1 MSNTLLEFK
10 NLVTEFRTEGTTV
23 KAVNDISFT
32 LNKGET
38 VGIVGESGSGKSVT
52 SLSAM
57 RLIPSP
63 PGIIS
68 GGSIVFHQK
77 NKEKVDLLKISED
90 QMRSYRGND
99 LAMIFQEPMTSLNPV
114 FTCGDQVLE
123 AIILHQKLSKNKAK
137 KLTIE
142 LFKKVQLPDP
152 ERIFNT
158 YPHQISGGQKQR
170 VMIAMAMSCEPS
182 VLIADE
188 PTTALDVTVQ
198 KTILQLMQELQRE
211 KDMGILFIT
220 HDLGVIAELADKVI
234 VMYKGKIVEQGSVW
248 EIFTNPKHPY
258 TKGLLACR
266 PPLNKRYT
274 FLPTVKDFMHVDEN
288 GKIIDTNIS
297 VEDFTKDL
305 EISST
310 EREKKQK
317 LLFEKDPVLQIKNL
331 KTYFPISNSTKIPFT
346 LQLGL
351 FGKEQK
357 VKLDKPIIIGIS
369 LFLALL
375 MTSVLYAVLLLFG
388 FSITN
393 PFDDVITFLNIEN
406 KIDRVTLFNISFW
419 EEVGISAIADL
430 MQLAVVVSGLLI
442 LYYLFFKS
450 SKSSLKKGLNI
461 RSKSNVKAVDKVSF
475 DVYPG
480 ETLGLVGES
489 GCGKTT
495 IGRTILRLEEPTEG
509 EMIYKGIDI
518 AKMKANELREF
529 RKEVQIIFQD
539 PYSSLNPR
547 MTIGNAIMEPMQIH
561 KILEN
566 DEQRK
571 KRVEELL
578 ARVNLD
584 PTHFYRYPHE
594 FSGGQR
600 QRIGIARALAV
611 NPKFIICDESVSA
624 LDVSVQAQVLNLLN
638 ELKEEFGLTYIF
650 ISHDLSV
657 VKYMSDRMLVM
668 QDGEIEEMGDA
679 DQIYNKPSTPYTQKL
694 IDAIPEG
701 KLEDIKKHLE
711 SKGVE
716 VK

>member
-10 NLVTEFRTEGTTV
+10 NLVTEFHTEGTIV
-23 KAVNDISFT
+23 KAVNNISFT

-68 GGSIVFHQK
+68 GGSIIFHTK
-77 NKEKVDLLKISED
+77 SGEKVDLLKISEEE
-90 QMRSYRGND
+90 MRSYRGND

-123 AIILHQKLSKNKAK
+123 AIVLHQKLNKYDAK
-137 KLTIE
+137 KLAIE

-198 KTILQLMQELQRE
+198 KTILLLMQKLQIE
-211 KDMGILFIT
+211 QDMGILFIT
-220 HDLGVIAELADKVI
+220 HDLGVIAELADKVV
-234 VMYKGKIVEQGSVW
+234 VMYKGKIVEQGNVL
-248 EIFTNPKHPY
+248 EIFTNPQHPY

-266 PPLNKRYT
+266 PPLEKRYS
-274 FLPTVKDFMHVDEN
+274 FLPTVGDFMKTDSKGGVFDN
-288 GKIIDTNIS
+288 NIS
-297 VEDFTKDL
+297 VEEFTKDL
-305 EISST
+305 VISDL

-317 LLFEKDPVLQIKNL
+317 ELFAKNPVLQLKNL
-331 KTYFPISNSTKIPFT
+331 KTFFPIRNGF
-346 LQLGL
+346 
-351 FGKEQK
+351 FG
-357 VKLDKPIIIGIS
+357 GIS
-369 LFLALL
+369 N
-375 MTSVLYAVLLLFG
+375 Y
-388 FSITN
+388 
-393 PFDDVITFLNIEN
+393 
-406 KIDRVTLFNISFW
+406 
-419 EEVGISAIADL
+419 
-430 MQLAVVVSGLLI
+430 
-442 LYYLFFKS
+442 
-450 SKSSLKKGLNI
+450 
-461 RSKSNVKAVDKVSF
+461 VKAVNNVSF

-509 EMIYKGIDI
+509 AMIYKNKDI
-518 AKMKANELREF
+518 AKMTADELRAF

-547 MTIGNAIMEPMQIH
+547 MTIGNAIMEPMQVH
-561 KILEN
+561 KILN
-566 DEQRK
+566 SDDERK
-571 KRVEELL
+571 ERVKELL
-578 ARVNLD
+578 KKVNLD
-584 PTHFYRYPHE
+584 PSHFYRYPHE

-638 ELKEEFGLTYIF
+638 DLKEEFGLTYIF

-657 VKYMSDRMLVM
+657 VKYMSDRMVVM
-668 QDGEIEEMGDA
+668 QEGEVEEMGDA
-679 DQIYNKPSTPYTQKL
+679 DQIYNSPKTEYTKKL

-701 KLEDIKKHLE
+701 KLEDIRAHLE
-711 SKGVE
+711 KKGIAVS
-716 VK
+716 